1 MQEEKSPWQLRFERE
16 RKARKE
22 SEFLLEDKS
31 RELWEINQDL
41 EKQVSERTE
50 SLNKALIKA
59 RKADDA
65 KSTFLANMSHEIRTP
80 LNAILGFSD
89 LLVNDETSSTQN
101 KKHAEIIN
109 SSANNLLAIINDILD
124 ISKIESGNFEVSIE
138 ETNIYSVCEHT
149 VELFS
154 KNAIEKN
161 IKILFNMDL
170 NIPKGILT
178 DGSRIR
184 QVFSNILSNAIKF
197 TPTYG
202 VITFNVMQID
212 KIEDEILLRFEII
225 DSGIGIA
232 EEQLES
238 IFKPFVQI
246 DHKSN
251 RQYQGTGLGLSICSH
266 IIEAFNS
273 KLKVE
278 SSIGNGTKFWFD
290 LKVKACAEEFS
301 KTDYPKNLNI
311 KIIENEN
318 DLSDHVK
325 AYLSKLGTIN
335 NDNQNIDLIVYS
347 YQKKDKEELKL
358 IRKNNLNIPRLIL
371 FEYDEDLIKF
381 NAADLEEGIALPFYP
396 SKVNDTINEL
406 LKKSTK
412 SVDIEDNDLKII
424 SKDSFDAKI
433 LVAEDNM
440 ANQVLISYI
449 LEELKIDFEIKSNG
463 EEALEAYQKEKF
475 DLVLMDINM
484 PVLDGIS
491 ALNQIREYEKEN
503 NLNKTPIVALTAN
516 AIKGDKEKFL
526 SLGMDDYLSKPINKN
541 ELNDLFKKFLNNSEE
556 KSKTTVIDYE
566 AIKKKLG
573 ISEEIVKLI
582 VNKFKKDIKNDL
594 DDLEDY
600 VLEGN
605 IHEIK
610 QKSHYIKNSCLNMCM
625 DEAADILQSMETKT
639 EDTSELKTLFSKFQN
654 IINNLES

>member
-89 LLVNDETSSTQN
+89 LLVYDKTSSTQN

>member
-89 LLVNDETSSTQN
+89 LLVYDKTSSTQN

-463 EEALEAYQKEKF
+463 KEALEAYQKEKF